1 VAWGELIF
9 DERGVATNLIEKVG
23 RPILRLAKWHL
34 DLPAIALGM
43 LPFVNAA
50 NIAAEAYD
58 RVLFRRATLQE
69 LPESPRFVFNAT
81 SLQTG
86 SLWRFSREYAAE
98 YRVGH
103 WAAPDLRLAVAVGA
117 SAAFPPFLSPVS
129 IRLGPEVMKPFE
141 GADLSCAPFTRKL
154 LLTDGGVYDNLGLEP
169 VWKRYR
175 TLLVSDGG
183 LVTPAKRRPR
193 TDWLSQPMR
202 AADISLQQGNQYA
215 HQGSPRPK
223 GQRRA
228 RGRALG
234 HRRFGRRVHGR

>member
-1 VAWGELIF
+1 MAWGELIF

-103 WAAPDLRLAVAVGA
+103 WA
-117 SAAFPPFLSPVS
+117 
-129 IRLGPEVMKPFE
+129 
-141 GADLSCAPFTRKL
+141 
-154 LLTDGGVYDNLGLEP
+154 
-169 VWKRYR
+169 
-175 TLLVSDGG
+175 
-183 LVTPAKRRPR
+183 RPICGWR
-193 TDWLSQPMR
+193 
-202 AADISLQQGNQYA
+202 
-215 HQGSPRPK
+215 
-223 GQRRA
+223 
-228 RGRALG
+228 
-234 HRRFGRRVHGR
+234 